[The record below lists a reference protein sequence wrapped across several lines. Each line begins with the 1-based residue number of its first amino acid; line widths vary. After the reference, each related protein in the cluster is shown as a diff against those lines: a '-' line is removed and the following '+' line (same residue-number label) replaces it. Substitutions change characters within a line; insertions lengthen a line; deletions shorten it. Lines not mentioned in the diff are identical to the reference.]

1 MPTNMCGIGA
11 AVTVQAFGAPESL
24 ILCMCM
30 AFHTNQWGVVSSSL
44 ALGHAQ
50 HSRLWGHKSLSKPA
64 LSVQLP
70 GSPFEGLASTCIT
83 FLKKLRQWKYKA
95 FSKTGALSMA
105 CPHTQWIFNHISYH
119 MQKSTQR
126 NNRRLMVFECWVQS
140 QGLKHTKQALYPW
153 AAALAQS
160 TDLRELKCKPC
171 RVI

>member
-30 AFHTNQWGVVSSSL
+30 AFHRNQWGVVSSSL

-64 LSVQLP
+64 LSVRLP

-83 FLKKLRQWKYKA
+83 FLKNYISENIRPFQRLVLLGWHAHTHNEYLIISHTICKSQLRGIIGDWWFLSAGCKA
-95 FSKTGALSMA
+95 RVLSILSKHFTL
-105 CPHTQWIFNHISYH
+105 
-119 MQKSTQR
+119 
-126 NNRRLMVFECWVQS
+126 
-140 QGLKHTKQALYPW
+140 
-153 AAALAQS
+153 
-160 TDLRELKCKPC
+160 ELLP
-171 RVI
+171 